1 MVYKVVESECGPYV
15 SHDGIFCDIMEAINV
30 MTPQGRNVGWS
41 EYENI
46 EEASAA
52 FNLIYIGIREV
63 HEEQIEDEE

>member
-30 MTPQGRNVGWS
+30 MTPQGKNIGWS

-46 EEASAA
+46 EEAAAA
-52 FNLIYIGIREV
+52 FNLTYIGI
-63 HEEQIEDEE
+63 HDEE